1 MTTTT
6 PFGGR
11 STVSIDDTDVRADDR
26 YELVQR
32 WGRPMATDV
41 SVQIAI
47 PSSRWAEAAAAADA
61 CMDWFDE
68 VDARLSRFRP
78 ESELSRQPAA
88 DGRAQG
94 DARFIA

>member
-1 MTTTT
+1 MTTST
-6 PFGGR
+6 PFGGP
-11 STVSIDDTDVRADDR
+11 STVPIDDTDTRADDH

-41 SVQIAI
+41 SVQIAV

-68 VDARLSRFRP
+68 VDAEHHDATAARAPTTHRHIGSP
-78 ESELSRQPAA
+78 GAQP
-88 DGRAQG
+88 
-94 DARFIA
+94 